1 MTRQIIKAQ
10 GGTSLQDKLNKFKQE
25 LRDRGVKEG
34 SVEWSREIQNFHRNG
49 RTHSFHGQDYNYN
62 AKRKKATGPKKA
74 ADKDIAAKL
83 MSMYDQYASSGS
95 VNVDLA
101 KQIQQALVDSGYDIS
116 FRDRHTGKMRTGAD
130 AIDGR
135 IGNSTLNALDQYIS
149 TANLQSDLYDRDFKE
164 FYGDKSPTY
173 NNVAGRSR
181 EQAEN
186 YLRTLYQYYAD
197 NPAMYK
203 NMMED
208 PRYNS
213 QLAFLTD
220 EAKSMLYDK
229 YIKNAT
235 LQDGDITR
243 QQDLST
249 LARKGLAGSAGTRD
263 LQHWEAE
270 NVRQANSRIGGNI
283 LNEVT
288 KPLTAGQMLA
298 GQVAALFSPDKE
310 WEKGGLNYTYT
321 WNPVTGQ
328 MQKVAVSDDM
338 TNVSD
343 VMEIENPYA
352 AFAVNTLTDPL
363 FWLGMHP
370 ISNAKSF
377 GRNFRTSLKYG
388 AQPYEGVP
396 LVTAEAG
403 ETIVPGG
410 NVWTAQPGS
419 VSTAAGGTAAGMEAP
434 GWVARFT
441 NPEAQGLQQVG
452 RTAGRSATRTGRGQT
467 VVGTKTN
474 PRSAR
479 GGAYRKGTQPQPRQF
494 NDAGGTENGWELAP
508 TRSTEPVWSPY
519 TRPTPF
525 VAPPQAYWTPQGR
538 PYYFE
543 EVPGGD
549 YTWNYNNMPDGSR
562 RMDVL
567 NGAYPANGDWNPE
580 VLTNM
585 PTAFSPNVWRG
596 FQTGTQQQHGLGTMY
611 YNGLL
616 HGKSKKKKNK

>member
-1 MTRQIIKAQ
+1 MTKQVIKAQ
-10 GGTSLQDKLNKFKQE
+10 GGTPLRDKLNKFKQE

-34 SVEWSREIQNFHRNG
+34 SLEWKREIRKHEGF
-49 RTHSFHGQDYNYN
+49 GQGYRGSDYNPDV
-62 AKRKKATGPKKA
+62 KRKKATGPKKA
-74 ADKDIAAKL
+74 ADKDTANKL
-83 MSMYDQYASSGS
+83 LTMYNQYAGSGS

-116 FRDRHTGKMRTGAD
+116 FRDRHTGRMRTGAD

-135 IGNSTLNALDQYIS
+135 IGNSTLNALDKYIS
-149 TANLQSDLYDRDFKE
+149 AANLQSDLYDKDFRE
-164 FYGDKSPTY
+164 FYGDKAPTY

-208 PRYNS
+208 PKYNS

-270 NVRQANSRIGGNI
+270 NVRQAKARIGGNI

-310 WEKGGLNYTYT
+310 WEKGGLNYNYS

-343 VMEIENPYA
+343 VVGIENPYG
-352 AFAVNTLTDPL
+352 AFVVNTLTDPL
-363 FWLGMHP
+363 FWVGMHP
-370 ISNAKSF
+370 ISNLKSM

-388 AQPYEGVP
+388 VQPYEGVP

-410 NVWTAQPGS
+410 SVWTAQPGT
-419 VSTAAGGTAAGMEAP
+419 VAGGTAAGMEAP

-452 RTAGRSATRTGRGQT
+452 RAAGRSTTRTGRGQT

-494 NDAGGTENGWELAP
+494 YDASGTENGWELAP
-508 TRSTEPVWSPY
+508 TRSPQPVWSPY
-519 TRPTPF
+519 TRPTLF
-525 VAPPQAYWTPQGR
+525 IAPPQAYWTPQDR

-543 EVPGGD
+543 ETPGGD
-549 YTWNYNNMPDGSR
+549 YTWGYNNMPDGSR

-567 NGAYPANGDWNPE
+567 NGAYPANGDWGESE
-580 VLTNM
+580 VLTSM
-585 PTAFSPNVWRG
+585 PTSLGSNVWRG

-616 HGKSKKKKNK
+616 HNKSKKKNSK

>member
-1 MTRQIIKAQ
+1 MTRKVIKAE
-10 GGTSLQDKLNKFKQE
+10 GGTPLQDKLNKFKQE
-25 LRDRGVKEG
+25 LRDRGIKEG

-62 AKRKKATGPKKA
+62 AQRKKATGPKKA
-74 ADKDIAAKL
+74 ADKDTAAKL
-83 MSMYDQYASSGS
+83 MAMYDQYASSGR

-208 PRYNS
+208 PRYTS

-243 QQDLST
+243 RQDLST

-263 LQHWEAE
+263 LQHWETE
-270 NVRQANSRIGGNI
+270 NVRDAAKRGGI
-283 LNEVT
+283 AIFNEVT
-288 KPLTAGQMLA
+288 KPLTAGRMLA
-298 GQVAALFSPDKE
+298 GQAAAFLSPDTE
-310 WEKGGLNYTYT
+310 YDKGGLTYTRT

-328 MQKVAVSDDM
+328 MQKVATSNEG
-338 TNVSD
+338 TTIAD
-343 VMEIENPYA
+343 VVGAENPIG
-352 AFAVNTLTDPL
+352 AFMVNTVTDPL
-363 FWLGMHP
+363 FWIGSGAYTN
-370 ISNAKSF
+370 IKNAGKNF
-377 GRNFRTSLKYG
+377 GQSLKYG
-388 AQPYEGVP
+388 VNPQRMP
-396 LVTAEAG
+396 LVEATPG
-403 ETIVPGG
+403 ETLFPGG
-410 NVWTAQPGS
+410 NVWAAQPK
-419 VSTAAGGTAAGMEAP
+419 AGTEAT

-441 NPEAQGLQQVG
+441 NPEAQGLQQVTTKTG
-452 RTAGRSATRTGRGQT
+452 QAFTKNGRGT
-467 VVGTKTN
+467 TIVGTKTN

-479 GGAYRKGTQPQPRQF
+479 GGAWRKSTQPTPRQQVGSTGTASEWQVP
-494 NDAGGTENGWELAP
+494 NTQVAGPNYVDYVSY
-508 TRSTEPVWSPY
+508 R
-519 TRPTPF
+519 PF
-525 VAPPQAYWTPQGR
+525 VAPPAFVYTPNERHYYW
-538 PYYFE
+538 E
-543 EVPGGD
+543 EIPGGD
-549 YTWNYNNMPDGSR
+549 YTWNYSNMSDGSR
-562 RMDVL
+562 RMDIL
-567 NGAYPANGDWNPE
+567 NGAYPANGDWEPE

-585 PTAFSPNVWRG
+585 PTSFGPNVWRG
-596 FQTGTQQQHGLGTMY
+596 FQTGKQQQHGLGTMY
-611 YNGLL
+611 YNGLI